1 VVPSWEDLAM
11 TADPLYNQIGA
22 SYSATRKE
30 DPRIAALIWDAI
42 GPGTSLLNVGAGTG
56 SYEPADRD
64 VVAVEPSPTM
74 IAQRRGRSRLV
85 VQGVAEHLPFPTQSF
100 DAALAVL
107 TVHHWTNREA
117 GLAELR
123 RVSRRQVVFF
133 FEPLETH
140 QFWGLEYFDEARDL
154 AFEKNAPREE
164 LLRAC
169 LNVREVRPAL
179 VPNDCTDG
187 FGAAFWS
194 RPEAYLEPNVQNGM
208 SWIAC
213 LSPAARTQGTAKLA
227 QDLESGDWDRRF
239 GHLRSMDLYDGGYR
253 IAIATG

>member
-1 VVPSWEDLAM
+1 M
-11 TADPLYNQIGA
+11 TSDPLYDKIGQ
-22 SYSATRKE
+22 SYAATRRE
-30 DPRIAALIWDAI
+30 DPRIAALIWDAV
-42 GPGTSLLNVGAGTG
+42 GPGRSLLNVGAGTG
-56 SYEPADRD
+56 NYEPPDRN

-85 VQGVAEHLPFPTQSF
+85 VQGVAEHLPFPTRSF

-107 TVHHWTNREA
+107 TVHHWTGREA

-133 FEPLETH
+133 HEPLEAH
-140 QFWGLEYFDEARDL
+140 RFWGLEYFEGARDL
-154 AFEKNAPREE
+154 PFEKNAPSEA
-164 LLRAC
+164 LLRSC

-179 VPNDCTDG
+179 VPTDCTDG
-187 FGAAFWS
+187 FGTAFWS
-194 RPEAYLEPNVQNGM
+194 RPEAYLERDVQNGM

-213 LSPAARTQGTAKLA
+213 LPPAARARGTAKLA

-239 GHLRSMDLYDGGYR
+239 GHLRAMGLYDGGYR